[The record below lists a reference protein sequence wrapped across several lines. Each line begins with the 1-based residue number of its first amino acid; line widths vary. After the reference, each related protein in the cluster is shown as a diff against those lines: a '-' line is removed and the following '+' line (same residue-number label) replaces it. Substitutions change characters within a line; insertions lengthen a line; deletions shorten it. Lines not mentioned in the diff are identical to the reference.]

1 MSRSWRPEAK
11 AERVRFLP
19 ENTPEGRPGYLR
31 AQWAISLS
39 AYCWVFISTSSL
51 PLWHSFHSFIPGKFI
66 APCDQQLLTLLD
78 SGGEAQLAS
87 LDLFYGCLQAW
98 GQKLCY
104 FQVQHELL
112 CIAAKRAYCNA
123 NRSPGRQ
130 YASKGCLAQ
139 RHTRGGEEQPTRSS
153 RPSAQPLPPLPAEQA
168 DLVGHH
174 ALLQLVFGCRW
185 TAHLAGVAFQGSNL
199 HHIVD
204 KGQREAEAAQDVGVL
219 LLLKGTP
226 RGVTRGRLLTLSCAS
241 DSSQMKEITS
251 EPETF
256 LHFFSVQG
264 KQTQHRAHTA
274 PVPPLH

>member
-66 APCDQQLLTLLD
+66 APCAQQLLTLLD

-87 LDLFYGCLQAW
+87 LDLLYGCLQAW

-139 RHTRGGEEQPTRSS
+139 RHTRGGRSS
-153 RPSAQPLPPLPAEQA
+153 PHGAPGPLPSPY
-168 DLVGHH
+168 
-174 ALLQLVFGCRW
+174 
-185 TAHLAGVAFQGSNL
+185 L
-199 HHIVD
+199 HS
-204 KGQREAEAAQDVGVL
+204 
-219 LLLKGTP
+219 
-226 RGVTRGRLLTLSCAS
+226 RLSRLIWSATTLSCSWYS
-241 DSSQMKEITS
+241 DAAEPLISLELPFRAAISIT
-251 EPETF
+251 
-256 LHFFSVQG
+256 
-264 KQTQHRAHTA
+264 
-274 PVPPLH
+274 